1 MTSDDMQRLTIT
13 APPEAAGERL
23 DRFLAAG
30 LEAPSP
36 LSRTRLKALILDGA
50 VTENGAAVTDPSQSV
65 RAEAEYALLLLP
77 PVREATPQ
85 AEDIPLDI
93 MFEDDHIIVLNK
105 PSGMVVHPGPGQ
117 PDGTLVNALIAHCG
131 DSLTG
136 IGGVMRPGIVHRL
149 DKDTSG
155 VMMAAKSDAAH
166 QKLTEMFAAH
176 DLDRHYLAITWGMPP
191 ETEGRIEA
199 ALGRSTRDRKKQAV
213 VPNGR
218 YAATN
223 WTVIRRLP
231 PFASIVECR
240 LETGRTH
247 QIRVHMAHLGHGVIG
262 DPMYGKPMRS
272 GQMPDAVA
280 RDCLAEIRSFRRQAL
295 HAASLGFAHPVTG
308 EALHFETP
316 MPDDMA
322 GLVAAVKAGIA
333 RRATAPKNR

>member
-1 MTSDDMQRLTIT
+1 
-13 APPEAAGERL
+13 
-23 DRFLAAG
+23 
-30 LEAPSP
+30 
-36 LSRTRLKALILDGA
+36 
-50 VTENGAAVTDPSQSV
+50 
-65 RAEAEYALLLLP
+65 
-77 PVREATPQ
+77 
-85 AEDIPLDI
+85 
-93 MFEDDHIIVLNK
+93 
-105 PSGMVVHPGPGQ
+105 
-117 PDGTLVNALIAHCG
+117 
-131 DSLTG
+131 
-136 IGGVMRPGIVHRL
+136 
-149 DKDTSG
+149 
-155 VMMAAKSDAAH
+155 MMAAKSDAAH

-262 DPMYGKPMRS
+262 DQMYGKPMRS

-280 RDCLAEIRSFRRQAL
+280 RDCLAEIRGFRRQAL

-322 GLVAAVKAGIA
+322 GLVAAIEAGIA

>member
-1 MTSDDMQRLTIT
+1 MTSNDMQRLTIT
-13 APPEAAGERL
+13 AQPEAAGERL
-23 DRFLAAG
+23 DRFLAAR
-30 LEAPSP
+30 LEAPTP
-36 LSRTRLKALILDGA
+36 LSRTRLKVLILEGA
-50 VTENGAAVTDPSQSV
+50 VTENGTAVTDPSQSV
-65 RAEAEYALLLLP
+65 RAEAEYALLLP

-85 AEDIPLDI
+85 AEDIPMDI

-117 PDGTLVNALIAHCG
+117 PGGTLVNALIAHCG
-131 DSLTG
+131 GSLTG

-149 DKDTSG
+149 DKDTTG
-155 VMMAAKSDAAH
+155 VMIAAKSDAAH

-176 DLDRHYLAITWGMPP
+176 DLDRHYLAIAWGMPP

-272 GQMPDAVA
+272 AQMPDTVA
-280 RDCLAEIRSFRRQAL
+280 RDCLAKMRGFRRQAL
-295 HAASLGFAHPVTG
+295 HAASLEFKHPVTNQ
-308 EALHFETP
+308 ALHFETP
-316 MPDDMA
+316 MPDDMT
-322 GLVAAVKAGIA
+322 GLVAAIEAGISL
-333 RRATAPKNR
+333 RAKTPKNR

>member
-1 MTSDDMQRLTIT
+1 MTSDDVQRLTIT

-30 LEAPSP
+30 LEAPTP
-36 LSRTRLKALILDGA
+36 LSRTRLKALILEGA
-50 VTENGAAVTDPSQSV
+50 VTENGTAVTDPSQSV
-65 RAEAEYALLLLP
+65 RAEAEYALLLP
-77 PVREATPQ
+77 PVREAIPQ

-166 QKLTEMFAAH
+166 QKLTDMFAAH
-176 DLDRHYLAITWGMPP
+176 DLDRHYLALTWGMPP

-247 QIRVHMAHLGHGVIG
+247 Q
-262 DPMYGKPMRS
+262 
-272 GQMPDAVA
+272 
-280 RDCLAEIRSFRRQAL
+280 
-295 HAASLGFAHPVTG
+295 
-308 EALHFETP
+308 
-316 MPDDMA
+316 
-322 GLVAAVKAGIA
+322 
-333 RRATAPKNR
+333 

>member
-1 MTSDDMQRLTIT
+1 MKSDDMQKLTIT

-23 DRFLAAG
+23 DRFLATG

-50 VTENGAAVTDPSQSV
+50 VTENGAAVIDPSQSI
-65 RAEAEYALLLLP
+65 RAEAEYALLLP

-85 AEDIPLDI
+85 AQDIPLDI

-280 RDCLAEIRSFRRQAL
+280 RDCLAEIRGFRRQAL

-322 GLVAAVKAGIA
+322 GLVTAIEVGIA

>member
-1 MTSDDMQRLTIT
+1 M
-13 APPEAAGERL
+13 
-23 DRFLAAG
+23 
-30 LEAPSP
+30 
-36 LSRTRLKALILDGA
+36 
-50 VTENGAAVTDPSQSV
+50 
-65 RAEAEYALLLLP
+65 
-77 PVREATPQ
+77 
-85 AEDIPLDI
+85 
-93 MFEDDHIIVLNK
+93 
-105 PSGMVVHPGPGQ
+105 
-117 PDGTLVNALIAHCG
+117 
-131 DSLTG
+131 
-136 IGGVMRPGIVHRL
+136 
-149 DKDTSG
+149 
-155 VMMAAKSDAAH
+155 MMAAKSDAAH
-166 QKLTEMFAAH
+166 QKLTDMFAAH
-176 DLDRHYLAITWGMPP
+176 DLDRHYLALTWGMPP

-262 DPMYGKPMRS
+262 DPMYGRAMRS

-280 RDCLAEIRSFRRQAL
+280 RDCLAEICGFRRQAL

-308 EALHFETP
+308 EQLHFETP

-322 GLVAAVKAGIA
+322 GLVAAIEAGIA

>member
-36 LSRTRLKALILDGA
+36 LSRTRLKALILDGT
-50 VTENGAAVTDPSQSV
+50 VTENGAAVIDPSQSV
-65 RAEAEYALLLLP
+65 RAGAEYTLLLP

-105 PSGMVVHPGPGQ
+105 PSGMVVHPSPGQ

-136 IGGVMRPGIVHRL
+136 IGGVLRPGIVHRL

-155 VMMAAKSDAAH
+155 VMMAAKSEAAH

-280 RDCLAEIRSFRRQAL
+280 RDCLAEIRSFQRQAL
-295 HAASLGFAHPVTG
+295 HAANLGFAHPVTG

-316 MPDDMA
+316 MPDEMA
-322 GLVAAVKAGIA
+322 GLVAAIEAGIA

>member
-1 MTSDDMQRLTIT
+1 MTSDDMQKLTIT

-50 VTENGAAVTDPSQSV
+50 VTENGAAAIDPSQSV
-65 RAEAEYALLLLP
+65 RAEAEYALLLP

-105 PSGMVVHPGPGQ
+105 PSGMVVHPSPGQ

-280 RDCLAEIRSFRRQAL
+280 RDCLAEIRGFQRQAL

-322 GLVAAVKAGIA
+322 GLIVAIEAGIA
-333 RRATAPKNR
+333 RRATGPKNC

>member
-1 MTSDDMQRLTIT
+1 MTSEDMQRLTIT
-13 APPEAAGERL
+13 APLEAAGERL
-23 DRFLAAG
+23 DRFLATG

-50 VTENGAAVTDPSQSV
+50 VTENGAAVIDPSQSV
-65 RAEAEYALLLLP
+65 RAEAEYALLLP

-247 QIRVHMAHLGHGVIG
+247 QIRVHMAHLGHGVVG

-272 GQMPDAVA
+272 SQMPDAAA
-280 RDCLAEIRSFRRQAL
+280 RDCLAEMRGFKRQAL

-308 EALHFETP
+308 EPLHFETP
-316 MPDDMA
+316 MPDDMT
-322 GLVAAVKAGIA
+322 GLVATVEAGIA

>member
-50 VTENGAAVTDPSQSV
+50 VTENGAAATDPSQSV
-65 RAEAEYALLLLP
+65 RAEAEYALLLP

-131 DSLTG
+131 ESLTG

-280 RDCLAEIRSFRRQAL
+280 RDCLAEIRGFRRQAL

-322 GLVAAVKAGIA
+322 GLVAAIEAGIA

>member
-36 LSRTRLKALILDGA
+36 LSRTRLKALILYGA

-322 GLVAAVKAGIA
+322 GLVAAIEAGIA

>member
-65 RAEAEYALLLLP
+65 RAEAEYALLLP

-247 QIRVHMAHLGHGVIG
+247 QIRVHMAHRNYPLVG
-262 DPMYGKPMRS
+262 DPLYGGRLKQPAGATEALR
-272 GQMPDAVA
+272 QALHKFP
-280 RDCLAEIRSFRRQAL
+280 RQAL
-295 HAASLGFAHPVTG
+295 HARKLGLIHPATG
-308 EALHFETP
+308 EYREFEAPLPADMTGLIAALEA
-316 MPDDMA
+316 DI
-322 GLVAAVKAGIA
+322 KEEE
-333 RRATAPKNR
+333 

>member
-1 MTSDDMQRLTIT
+1 MTSDDMQKLTIT

-23 DRFLAAG
+23 DQFLATG

-50 VTENGAAVTDPSQSV
+50 VTENGAAVIDPSQSV
-65 RAEAEYALLLLP
+65 RAEAEYALLLP

-176 DLDRHYLAITWGMPP
+176 DLERHYLAITWGMPP

-240 LETGRTH
+240 LKTGRTH
-247 QIRVHMAHLGHGVIG
+247 QIRVHMAYLGHGVIG

-280 RDCLAEIRSFRRQAL
+280 RDCLAEIRRFQRQAL

-322 GLVAAVKAGIA
+322 GLVAAIEAGIA

>member
-1 MTSDDMQRLTIT
+1 MTSDDKQRLTIT

-65 RAEAEYALLLLP
+65 RAEAEYALLLP

-117 PDGTLVNALIAHCG
+117 LDGTLVNALIAQCG

-149 DKDTSG
+149 DTVSYT
-155 VMMAAKSDAAH
+155 H
-166 QKLTEMFAAH
+166 LT
-176 DLDRHYLAITWGMPP
+176 LPT
-191 ETEGRIEA
+191 T
-199 ALGRSTRDRKKQAV
+199 KQV
-213 VPNGR
+213 
-218 YAATN
+218 
-223 WTVIRRLP
+223 
-231 PFASIVECR
+231 
-240 LETGRTH
+240 
-247 QIRVHMAHLGHGVIG
+247 
-262 DPMYGKPMRS
+262 
-272 GQMPDAVA
+272 
-280 RDCLAEIRSFRRQAL
+280 
-295 HAASLGFAHPVTG
+295 
-308 EALHFETP
+308 
-316 MPDDMA
+316 
-322 GLVAAVKAGIA
+322 
-333 RRATAPKNR
+333 

>member
-1 MTSDDMQRLTIT
+1 MTSDDIQRLTIT

-50 VTENGAAVTDPSQSV
+50 VTENGAAVIDPSQSV
-65 RAEAEYALLLLP
+65 RAEAEYALLLP

-93 MFEDDHIIVLNK
+93 MFEDDHILVLNK
-105 PSGMVVHPGPGQ
+105 PSGMGGQPGPGR

-176 DLDRHYLAITWGMPP
+176 DLDRHYLAITWGMLP

-280 RDCLAEIRSFRRQAL
+280 RDCLAEIRGFRRQAL
-295 HAASLGFAHPVTG
+295 HAASLSFAHPVTG

-322 GLVAAVKAGIA
+322 GLVAAIKAGIA

>member
-1 MTSDDMQRLTIT
+1 MTSDNKQRLTIT

-30 LEAPSP
+30 LKAPSP

-50 VTENGAAVTDPSQSV
+50 VTENGAAVIDPSRSV
-65 RAEAEYALLLLP
+65 RAEAEYALLLP

-149 DKDTSG
+149 DKDTTG

-176 DLDRHYLAITWGMPP
+176 DLERHYLAITWGMPP

-280 RDCLAEIRSFRRQAL
+280 RDCLAEIRGFRRQAL

>member
-65 RAEAEYALLLLP
+65 RAEAEYALLLP

-262 DPMYGKPMRS
+262 DPMYSKPMRS

-280 RDCLAEIRSFRRQAL
+280 RDCVAEILGFRLQAL
-295 HAASLGFAHPVTG
+295 HAASLGFAHPVTD

-322 GLVAAVKAGIA
+322 GLVAAIEAGIA

>member
-50 VTENGAAVTDPSQSV
+50 VTENGAAVIDPSQSV
-65 RAEAEYALLLLP
+65 RAEAEYALLLP

-105 PSGMVVHPGPGQ
+105 PSSMVVHPGPGQ

-131 DSLTG
+131 ESLTG

-280 RDCLAEIRSFRRQAL
+280 RDCLPEIRGFRRQAL

-308 EALHFETP
+308 EAVHFETP

-322 GLVAAVKAGIA
+322 GLVAAIEAGIA

>member
-1 MTSDDMQRLTIT
+1 MTSDDVQRLTIT
-13 APPEAAGERL
+13 APPKAAGERL

-30 LEAPSP
+30 LEAPTP
-36 LSRTRLKALILDGA
+36 LSRTRLKALILEGA
-50 VTENGAAVTDPSQSV
+50 VTENGTAVTDPSQSV
-65 RAEAEYALLLLP
+65 RAEAEYALLLP
-77 PVREATPQ
+77 PVREAIPQ

-166 QKLTEMFAAH
+166 QKLTDMFAAH

-218 YAATN
+218 YAATK

-262 DPMYGKPMRS
+262 DPMYGKAMRS

-280 RDCLAEIRSFRRQAL
+280 RDCLAEIRGFRRQAL
-295 HAASLGFAHPVTG
+295 HAASLGFAHPLTG
-308 EALHFETP
+308 EQLHFETP

-322 GLVAAVKAGIA
+322 GLVTAIEAGIA

>member
-50 VTENGAAVTDPSQSV
+50 VTENGAAVIDPSQSV
-65 RAEAEYALLLLP
+65 RAEAEYALLLP

-166 QKLTEMFAAH
+166 QKLTEMFATH

-191 ETEGRIEA
+191 ETDGRIEA
-199 ALGRSTRDRKKQAV
+199 ALGRSSRDRKKQAV

-272 GQMPDAVA
+272 DQMPDAVA
-280 RDCLAEIRSFRRQAL
+280 RDCLAEIRGFRRQAL

-322 GLVAAVKAGIA
+322 GLVAAIEAGIA

>member
-36 LSRTRLKALILDGA
+36 LSRTRLKALILGGA
-50 VTENGAAVTDPSQSV
+50 VTENGAAVIDPSQSV
-65 RAEAEYALLLLP
+65 RAEAEYALLLP

-240 LETGRTH
+240 LEPGRTH

-280 RDCLAEIRSFRRQAL
+280 RDCLSAIRGFQRQAL

-308 EALHFETP
+308 EALHFEIP

-322 GLVAAVKAGIA
+322 GLVAAIEAGIA

>member
-1 MTSDDMQRLTIT
+1 
-13 APPEAAGERL
+13 
-23 DRFLAAG
+23 
-30 LEAPSP
+30 
-36 LSRTRLKALILDGA
+36 
-50 VTENGAAVTDPSQSV
+50 
-65 RAEAEYALLLLP
+65 
-77 PVREATPQ
+77 
-85 AEDIPLDI
+85 
-93 MFEDDHIIVLNK
+93 
-105 PSGMVVHPGPGQ
+105 
-117 PDGTLVNALIAHCG
+117 
-131 DSLTG
+131 
-136 IGGVMRPGIVHRL
+136 
-149 DKDTSG
+149 
-155 VMMAAKSDAAH
+155 
-166 QKLTEMFAAH
+166 
-176 DLDRHYLAITWGMPP
+176 MPP

-272 GQMPDAVA
+272 GQMPDTVA
-280 RDCLAEIRSFRRQAL
+280 RDCLTEIRGFRRQAL

-322 GLVAAVKAGIA
+322 GLVAAIVAERSRLRSMAGRQFMA
-333 RRATAPKNR
+333 VSRGG

>member
-50 VTENGAAVTDPSQSV
+50 VTENGAAVIDPSQSV
-65 RAEAEYALLLLP
+65 RAEAEYALLLP

-105 PSGMVVHPGPGQ
+105 PSSMVVHPGPGQ

-155 VMMAAKSDAAH
+155 VMIAAKSDAAH

-199 ALGRSTRDRKKQAV
+199 VLGRSTRDRKKQAV

-280 RDCLAEIRSFRRQAL
+280 RDCLAEIRGFQRQAL

-322 GLVAAVKAGIA
+322 GLVAAIEAGIA
-333 RRATAPKNR
+333 QRATAPKNR

>member
-65 RAEAEYALLLLP
+65 RAEAEYALLLP

-93 MFEDDHIIVLNK
+93 IYEDDHIIVLNK
-105 PSGMVVHPGPGQ
+105 QSGMVVHPGPGQ

-166 QKLTEMFAAH
+166 QKLTKMFAAH

-280 RDCLAEIRSFRRQAL
+280 RDCLAEIRGFRRQAL
-295 HAASLGFAHPVTG
+295 HAASLGLTHPVTG

-322 GLVAAVKAGIA
+322 GLVAAIEAGIA

>member
-50 VTENGAAVTDPSQSV
+50 VTENGAAVIDPSQSV
-65 RAEAEYALLLLP
+65 RAEAEYALLLP

-155 VMMAAKSDAAH
+155 GMVAAKSDAAH

-213 VPNGR
+213 LPNGR

-280 RDCLAEIRSFRRQAL
+280 RDCLAEIRGFRRQAL

>member
-50 VTENGAAVTDPSQSV
+50 VTENGATATDPSQSV
-65 RAEAEYALLLLP
+65 QAEAEYALLLP

-117 PDGTLVNALIAHCG
+117 PNGTLVNALIAHCG

-280 RDCLAEIRSFRRQAL
+280 RECLAEIRGFRRQAL

-322 GLVAAVKAGIA
+322 GLVAAIEAGIA
-333 RRATAPKNR
+333 RRVTAPKNR

>member
-1 MTSDDMQRLTIT
+1 MQRLTIT

-36 LSRTRLKALILDGA
+36 LSRTRLKALLLDGA
-50 VTENGAAVTDPSQSV
+50 VTENGAAVIDPSQSV
-65 RAEAEYALLLLP
+65 RAEAEYALLLP

-93 MFEDDHIIVLNK
+93 MFEDDHIIILNK

-280 RDCLAEIRSFRRQAL
+280 RDCLAEIRGFRRQAL

-308 EALHFETP
+308 KALHFETP
-316 MPDDMA
+316 VPDDMA
-322 GLVAAVKAGIA
+322 GLVAAIEAGIE

>member
-23 DRFLAAG
+23 DRFLAAR
-30 LEAPSP
+30 LEAHSP

-50 VTENGAAVTDPSQSV
+50 VTENGAAVIDPSQSV
-65 RAEAEYALLLLP
+65 RAEAEYALLLP

-131 DSLTG
+131 VSLTG

-280 RDCLAEIRSFRRQAL
+280 RDCLAEIRGFRRQAL

-308 EALHFETP
+308 KALHFETP

-322 GLVAAVKAGIA
+322 GLVTAIEAGIA

>member
-1 MTSDDMQRLTIT
+1 MTSDDMQRLNIT

-30 LEAPSP
+30 IEAPSP
-36 LSRTRLKALILDGA
+36 LSRTRLKALILEGA
-50 VTENGAAVTDPSQSV
+50 VTENGTAVTDPSQSV
-65 RAEAEYALLLLP
+65 RADAEYALLLP

-85 AEDIPLDI
+85 AEDIPLNI
-93 MFEDDHIIVLNK
+93 LFEDGHIIVLNK

-117 PDGTLVNALIAHCG
+117 PDGTLVNALISHCG

-166 QKLTEMFAAH
+166 QKLTDMFAAH
-176 DLDRHYLAITWGMPP
+176 DLDRHYLAVTWGMPP

-223 WTVIRRLP
+223 WT
-231 PFASIVECR
+231 
-240 LETGRTH
+240 
-247 QIRVHMAHLGHGVIG
+247 
-262 DPMYGKPMRS
+262 
-272 GQMPDAVA
+272 
-280 RDCLAEIRSFRRQAL
+280 
-295 HAASLGFAHPVTG
+295 
-308 EALHFETP
+308 
-316 MPDDMA
+316 
-322 GLVAAVKAGIA
+322 
-333 RRATAPKNR
+333 

>member
-36 LSRTRLKALILDGA
+36 LSRTRLKALILEGV
-50 VTENGAAVTDPSQSV
+50 VTENGTAVTDPSQSV
-65 RAEAEYALLLLP
+65 RAEAEYALLLP

-247 QIRVHMAHLGHGVIG
+247 QIRVHMGHLGHGVIG

-280 RDCLAEIRSFRRQAL
+280 RDCLAEIRGFRRQAL

-308 EALHFETP
+308 EQLHFETP

-322 GLVAAVKAGIA
+322 GLVATIEAGIA
-333 RRATAPKNR
+333 RRATAPRNR

>member
-36 LSRTRLKALILDGA
+36 LSRTRLKALILEGA
-50 VTENGAAVTDPSQSV
+50 VTESGTAVTDPSQSV
-65 RAEAEYALLLLP
+65 RAEAEYALLLP
-77 PVREATPQ
+77 PVREATPR

-93 MFEDDHIIVLNK
+93 IFEDEHIIVLNK

-155 VMMAAKSDAAH
+155 VMMAAKSDATH
-166 QKLTEMFAAH
+166 QKLTDMFAAH

-272 GQMPDAVA
+272 SQMPDAVA
-280 RDCLAEIRSFRRQAL
+280 RDCLAEIRGFRRQAL

-322 GLVAAVKAGIA
+322 GLVAAIEAGIA